1 MKILFEY
8 LTNSFSLL
16 DNPIDDYMAMAI
28 VGVMAYMI
36 AYSIVGK
43 LYRYDIIDGRG
54 AGHIWHWII
63 RGIVFAIIYYAF
75 ATAIRIYKWF
85 NALPDYKWCIMSSA
99 VGLFIIG
106 KILYRVWQDRRMVAV
121 KEDRDNVN

>member
-8 LTNSFSLL
+8 LTHSFSLL

-28 VGVMAYMI
+28 VGVIAYMI

-54 AGHIWHWII
+54 AGRILHWII
-63 RGIVFAIIYYAF
+63 RGIVFVIIYYVF

-85 NALPDYKWCIMSSA
+85 NALPDYKWWIMCSVA
-99 VGLFIIG
+99 GVLIIG

-121 KEDRDNVN
+121 KEGRDNIN